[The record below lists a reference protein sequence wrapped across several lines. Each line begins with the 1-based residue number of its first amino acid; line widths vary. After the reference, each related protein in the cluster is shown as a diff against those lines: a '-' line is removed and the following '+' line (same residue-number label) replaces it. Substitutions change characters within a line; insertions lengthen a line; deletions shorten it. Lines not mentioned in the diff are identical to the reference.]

1 MDFHVLRVEG
11 VKSRCEERIL
21 WFISLRAS
29 QCFGNWYS
37 PDGGESGTKVS
48 SPVSMRLPGQPP
60 IRDRQT
66 TRSANPLLLHLLQ
79 PPSPPPWMAF
89 ARPIVI
95 LGDRVADRGKNNMT
109 LPPLLQG
116 PQRGH
121 IDGDRLEI
129 NMRQTLLSF
138 QALARVVT
146 ITSLTQFFCYPN
158 FHQEVQ

>member
-1 MDFHVLRVEG
+1 
-11 VKSRCEERIL
+11 
-21 WFISLRAS
+21 
-29 QCFGNWYS
+29 
-37 PDGGESGTKVS
+37 
-48 SPVSMRLPGQPP
+48 
-60 IRDRQT
+60 
-66 TRSANPLLLHLLQ
+66 
-79 PPSPPPWMAF
+79 MAF

-138 QALARVVT
+138 SALARVVT
-146 ITSLTQFFCYPN
+146 ITSLTQFFLSE
-158 FHQEVQ
+158 HQEVQ